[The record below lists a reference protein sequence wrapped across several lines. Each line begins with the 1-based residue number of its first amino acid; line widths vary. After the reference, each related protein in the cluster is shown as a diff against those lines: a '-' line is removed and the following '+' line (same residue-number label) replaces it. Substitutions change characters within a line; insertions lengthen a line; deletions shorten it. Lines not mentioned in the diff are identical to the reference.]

1 MAWVAGCPAS
11 SSPMSPKQTISDP
24 LARLIGELSRL
35 PGIGPKTAARLAH
48 HLIRSSRAE
57 AAALA
62 EAVLEVKDALFHC
75 SLCNSITAE
84 EPCRICT
91 DPQRDRRL
99 LCVVE
104 EPFNI
109 QPIERTGEFN
119 GLYHVLMG
127 ALSPQRGIGPD
138 QLRIEGLV
146 SRLDEVEE
154 VILATNPN
162 VEGEA
167 TALFLARLLKGRE
180 ISVSRLA
187 FGMPV
192 GGDIEYTDEV
202 TLARALSGRRGL

>member
-1 MAWVAGCPAS
+1 MN
-11 SSPMSPKQTISDP
+11 DP

-35 PGIGPKTAARLAH
+35 PGIGPKTAGRLAH
-48 HLIRSSRAE
+48 RLIRGSKADAE
-57 AAALA
+57 ALAAA
-62 EAVLEVKDALFHC
+62 IIDVKESLFHC
-75 SLCNSITAE
+75 SICNAITAE

-91 DPQRDRRL
+91 DPDRDRSFI
-99 LCVVE
+99 CVVE

-109 QPIERTGEFN
+109 APIERTAEFD
-119 GLYHVLMG
+119 GLFHVLLG

-138 QLRIEGLV
+138 QLRVEGLLD
-146 SRLDEVEE
+146 RLEGVEE

-167 TALFLARLLKGRE
+167 TALYLARLLKAHDIR
-180 ISVSRLA
+180 VSRLA

-202 TLARALSGRRGL
+202 TLARALTGRRGM

>member
-1 MAWVAGCPAS
+1 
-11 SSPMSPKQTISDP
+11 MSARDP
-24 LARLIGELSRL
+24 LARLVGELARL
-35 PGIGPKTAARLAH
+35 PGIGPKTATRLAH
-48 HLIRSSRAE
+48 HLLKVPEADARTL
-57 AAALA
+57 AAAI
-62 EAVLEVKDALFHC
+62 VEVKEKLFHC
-75 SLCNSITAE
+75 STCNAITAID
-84 EPCRICT
+84 PCRYCA
-91 DPQRDRRL
+91 DPGRDRAR

-109 QPIERTGEFN
+109 APIERTGEFR

-138 QLRIEGLV
+138 QIRVDGLLE
-146 SRLDEVEE
+146 RLDGVTE

-167 TALFLARLLKGRE
+167 TALYLARLLKPKG
-180 ISVSRLA
+180 VKVTRLA

-202 TLARALSGRRGL
+202 TLARSLTGRREV